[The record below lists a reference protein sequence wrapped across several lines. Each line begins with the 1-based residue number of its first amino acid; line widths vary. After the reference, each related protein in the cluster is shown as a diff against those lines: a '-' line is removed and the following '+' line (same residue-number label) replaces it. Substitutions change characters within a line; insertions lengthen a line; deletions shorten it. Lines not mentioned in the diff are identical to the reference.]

1 MDPKPSVFI
10 NQDGLQ
16 RFQLYNLYGD
26 KMIVD
31 GVSMRQGIALCKNV
45 SGENLLTFT
54 RSIGDRNGMIRL
66 CCAEG
71 DLKDIDYNKME
82 AMMDE
87 QMSENFNKEWEE
99 KWKQPKPNPRQ
110 MRLSPEFLSRFFRK
124 KNPVSMNCCNI
135 C

>member
-87 QMSENFNKEWEE
+87 QMSENFNKELEE

-110 MRLSPEFLSRFFRK
+110 MRLSPEFLARFFRK
-124 KNPVSMNCCNI
+124 KKPVSMNCCNI